1 MDKLYEL
8 ARMVMPTSNFINNTE
23 LFVNKEIRT
32 CKINGTM
39 RECNVYKFNTW
50 MNMFAAKKHYYYCE
64 LGDIYLRIEAD
75 GRYILQVTGS
85 NRNTAFNRID
95 EQLINLECKGN
106 TEIKIPDASKYEGIF
121 YTIIEDRNDPIKL
134 KNGAWCTDKTP
145 QRDNKLAI
153 VSCTFKREDYINKN
167 IALFEEFI
175 NENPKLKD
183 KIKLII
189 SDNGKTLDVAR
200 SNDKVKIIPNMNAG
214 GAGGFTRGLIDVLE
228 QNAGFTRVLFMD
240 DDVEIF
246 PESFYR
252 TLMLSNYL
260 KAEYK
265 DAFINGA
272 MLDLYN
278 KSLFFENLAIQNDI
292 WVNPLKQDIHLNSYD
307 NILFINDIPT
317 WWFDVQKDR
326 RVGSAWY
333 YHCFDITLAEK
344 EGLPFPCF
352 FRGDDVEWSWRHF
365 GKHHISMNG
374 ICIWHAPFIWRVS
387 NVADIYYLLRNMFFL
402 NSIYTPNFKSKFRKI
417 FYKKLKYNLQTNDY
431 TSLKLFKRSMED
443 ILKGS
448 KVYRENPEKQFKEIN
463 AISKEIERIECND
476 ENELNFAKFHKPY
489 AKKWRKFV
497 WKYTKQGRFAPK
509 FLFRSKGVALEW
521 YPPKEDFMLVK
532 EVKVYNLFTKKYEV
546 RKFDRKKL
554 NYYEKEIKKLINEIY
569 KNYDKLHH
577 DYVEAHKEFST
588 KEFWKKYLEI

>member
-64 LGDIYLRIEAD
+64 LGDIYLKIEAD

-260 KAEYK
+260 KEEYK

-278 KSLFFENLAIQNDI
+278 KSKFFENLSVQHYLWLIGYYNNID
-292 WVNPLKQDIHLNSYD
+292 VTEYS
-307 NILFINDIPT
+307 NILKTNDIPPT
-317 WWFDVQKDR
+317 TFGNKNRYVS
-326 RVGSAWY
+326 SAWWY
-333 YHCFDITLAEK
+333 CSFPLSFAHEK
-344 EGLPFPCF
+344 GLPIPVF
-352 FRGDDVEWSWRHF
+352 FRGDDAEWSWRAC
-365 GKHHISMNG
+365 GKHIISING
-374 ICIWHAPFIWRVS
+374 ICIWHAPFEWRVS
-387 NVADIYYLLRNMFFL
+387 KVADYYYLPRNMFFL
-402 NSIYTPNFKSKFRKI
+402 NAIYTPNFKEIYTPMLTSRLD
-417 FYKKLKYNLQTNDY
+417 YLLKTYDY
-431 TSLKLFKRSMED
+431 TSLKILKRALED

-448 KVYRENPEKQFKEIN
+448 EVYRENPEKQFKEIN
-463 AISKEIERIECND
+463 AISKEIEQIECND